1 MVKEI
6 NMTQNAQGKGNI
18 NREFTGGNGMKK
30 KYNQY
35 VKDRNRNYLPS
46 RLLYAQQI
54 GSNNE
59 RPNARQ
65 EADRIMDLM
74 QNRLI

>member
-6 NMTQNAQGKGNI
+6 SMAQNAQGKGNI
-18 NREFTGGNGMKK
+18 NREFTGGNGMKRNH
-30 KYNQY
+30 NQHE
-35 VKDRNRNYLPS
+35 KDRNRNYLPS

-65 EADRIMDLM
+65 ESDRIMDLM